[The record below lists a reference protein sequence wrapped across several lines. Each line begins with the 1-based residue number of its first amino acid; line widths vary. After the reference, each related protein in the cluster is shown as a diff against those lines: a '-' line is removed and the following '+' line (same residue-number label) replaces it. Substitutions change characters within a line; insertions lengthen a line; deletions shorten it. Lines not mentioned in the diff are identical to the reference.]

1 MRVEYIPVDGNRW
14 IVAKLIDRAGK
25 ATGKY
30 SSCWKNQTIHKVE
43 PKVLDFDRDVQK
55 WRELTSI
62 LSDDNCSSEEQGVE
76 NIAEVEYTA
85 ELCCG
90 SVLGPEVGRS

>member
-30 SSCWKNQTIHKVE
+30 SSCWNSQTIHNIE

-62 LSDDNCSSEEQGVE
+62 LSDDDCSSEEQGVE

-85 ELCCG
+85 ELCSG
-90 SVLGPEVGRS
+90 SVLGP